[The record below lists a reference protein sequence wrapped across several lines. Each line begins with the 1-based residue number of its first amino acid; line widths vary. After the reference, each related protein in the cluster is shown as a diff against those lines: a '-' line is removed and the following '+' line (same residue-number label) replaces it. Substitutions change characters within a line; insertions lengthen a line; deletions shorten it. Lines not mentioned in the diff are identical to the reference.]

1 MDFDFLPKLPKSDL
15 DDRTFKD
22 LVDECILRIPRYCPE
37 WTNYNPSDPGITLIE
52 LFAWLTDQMLLRF
65 NQVPRRN
72 YVAFLELLGVRL
84 QAPVPAQTDLTFYL
98 SAALPDPY
106 TIPSGVELATLRTE
120 TDPAIVFST
129 DRPLV
134 IGKPNI
140 RHFLTAQSV
149 EDTPQ
154 MLRDRFTNLWT
165 FRPNGE
171 WTGTNLSIFD
181 DQPKPGNCF
190 YLVFNPEDE
199 CEGNVL
205 ALKFKGEAATSTGI
219 NPEAPP
225 RRWEAWN
232 GAYWQ
237 QVLLQESDD
246 STKGFSFSEIDR
258 TGSNPIQ
265 SADVVLHMPQRWP
278 VSHFLTYQGRWLRCV
293 YSHID
298 TTQPGYSNSPRIVGL
313 SARAIGG
320 SVGASQSEIIRNE
333 LLGESDGSPGQ
344 TFQLQGV
351 PILTRRE
358 DEYILVSP
366 PGALP
371 QTWTEVSD
379 FAESGS
385 QDLHYTIDSRTGLV
399 QFGPLIREPAHL
411 QQQTQLRARTQ
422 TAGDWGRAAI
432 NSQSPMLNAQT
443 PIPADV
449 RSLERQYGA
458 VPPKGSV
465 IRMVAYRTGG
475 GRKGNVQRGTITVPK
490 SALPYVA
497 RVINHTPARNG
508 ADAESLEDAVIRVP
522 AMLRTRDRA
531 VTPEDFE
538 VLTLQAGG
546 GAVARTLCLP
556 PSTSEQ
562 AGTVRMLL
570 VPQANT
576 DAIAQ
581 GVGIHPDLLSLT
593 PQLKEQIHAYLDER
607 RLLGVHVQLQAPEYV
622 GVAVQTEVALEPEYK
637 NPRAQEDIL
646 LKLRVALYRFLNP
659 LTGGMDGTGWPF
671 GRPVYPSDIVTLFQ
685 QIAGVRYLGVVQL
698 FELRKQQQTWVR
710 TLPQNPVI
718 DPGPLGLACSWQ
730 NNLLRSGHVVNI
742 IQ

>member
-1 MDFDFLPKLPKSDL
+1 
-15 DDRTFKD
+15 
-22 LVDECILRIPRYCPE
+22 
-37 WTNYNPSDPGITLIE
+37 
-52 LFAWLTDQMLLRF
+52 
-65 NQVPRRN
+65 
-72 YVAFLELLGVRL
+72 
-84 QAPVPAQTDLTFYL
+84 
-98 SAALPDPY
+98 
-106 TIPSGVELATLRTE
+106 
-120 TDPAIVFST
+120 
-129 DRPLV
+129 
-134 IGKPNI
+134 
-140 RHFLTAQSV
+140 
-149 EDTPQ
+149 
-154 MLRDRFTNLWT
+154 
-165 FRPNGE
+165 
-171 WTGTNLSIFD
+171 
-181 DQPKPGNCF
+181 
-190 YLVFNPEDE
+190 
-199 CEGNVL
+199 
-205 ALKFKGEAATSTGI
+205 
-219 NPEAPP
+219 
-225 RRWEAWN
+225 
-232 GAYWQ
+232 
-237 QVLLQESDD
+237 
-246 STKGFSFSEIDR
+246 
-258 TGSNPIQ
+258 
-265 SADVVLHMPQRWP
+265 
-278 VSHFLTYQGRWLRCV
+278 
-293 YSHID
+293 
-298 TTQPGYSNSPRIVGL
+298 
-313 SARAIGG
+313 
-320 SVGASQSEIIRNE
+320 VGASQSEIIRNE

-371 QTWTEVSD
+371 QAWTEVSD

-581 GVGIHPDLLSLT
+581 GVGIPPDLLSLT

-685 QIAGVRYLGVVQL
+685 QIPGVRYLGVVQL
-698 FELRKQQQTWVR
+698 FELRKQEQTWVR

-718 DPGPLGLACSWQ
+718 DPGPLGLVCSWQ
-730 NNLLRSGHVVNI
+730 NNRLRSGHVVNI

>member
-106 TIPSGVELATLRTE
+106 TIPSGVEIATVRTE
-120 TDPAIVFST
+120 TEQAIVFST
-129 DRPLV
+129 NQPMV
-134 IGKPNI
+134 IGKPSI
-140 RHFLTAQSV
+140 RHFLTAQTV
-149 EDTPQ
+149 EDAPQ

-165 FRPNGE
+165 LRPDGE
-171 WTGTNLSIFD
+171 WMGRELAFFD
-181 DQPKPGNCF
+181 EQPQPGNCF
-190 YLVFNPEDE
+190 YLVFDPEDE

-205 ALKFKGEAATSTGI
+205 AVKFKGEVATAIGI
-219 NPEAPP
+219 NPDAPP

-237 QVLLQESDD
+237 PVLLQEADD
-246 STKGFSFSEIDR
+246 GTKGFSFSEFAR
-258 TGSNPIQ
+258 SGSNPLQ
-265 SADVVLHMPQRWP
+265 SGDIVLHLPQRWP

-298 TTQPGYSNSPRIVGL
+298 PTQPGYSSSPRIVSL
-313 SARAIGG
+313 SVRAIGG
-320 SVGASQSEIIRNE
+320 TVLASQCEQIRNE
-333 LLGESDGSPGQ
+333 LLGESEGTPGQ

-351 PILTRRE
+351 PVLTRRE

-371 QTWTEVSD
+371 QIWTEVND
-379 FAESGS
+379 FADSGP
-385 QDLHYTIDSRTGLV
+385 QDLHYTIDSRTGMV
-399 QFGPLIREPAHL
+399 QFGPLIREPAQL

-422 TAGDWGRAAI
+422 MQNLVSDRL
-432 NSQSPMLNAQT
+432 LNASAR
-443 PIPADV
+443 PEEV

-458 VPPKGSV
+458 VPPKGSA

-475 GRKGNVQRGTITVPK
+475 GRKGNVQRGTITIPK
-490 SALPYVA
+490 SAVPYVA

-538 VLTLQAGG
+538 VLALQAAGG
-546 GAVARTLCLP
+546 GVARARCLTP
-556 PSTSEQ
+556 TDSSE
-562 AGTVRMLL
+562 AGTVRLML

-576 DAIAQ
+576 DAIAR
-581 GVGIHPDLLSLT
+581 GEGIHPDLFSLS
-593 PQLKEQIHAYLDER
+593 PQLSEQIHAYLNER
-607 RLLGVHVQLQAPEYV
+607 RLLGVQVRLQAPEYV
-622 GVAVQTEVALEPEYK
+622 GVSVQTEVALEPEYN
-637 NPRAQEDIL
+637 NPRAQEEIL

-659 LTGGMDGTGWPF
+659 LTGGMDGKGWPF

-685 QIAGVRYLGVVQL
+685 QIPGVRYLGVVQL
-698 FELRKQQQTWVR
+698 FELRQQEQTWIR

-718 DPGPLGLACSWQ
+718 DPGPLGLVCSWL
-730 NNLLRSGHVVNI
+730 NSRLRSGHVVNL